1 MALLCRECRK
11 VLAEDRMVS
20 REDEKNKETAIK
32 VKRGFMKKKNRL
44 LALDVLRGI
53 TIAGMIMVNNPG
65 SWAHIYAPLEHAE
78 WNGLT
83 PTDLVFPFFMFI
95 MGVST
100 YFSLRKYDFTF
111 TPQAGWK
118 ILRRMIVIFVIGLAI
133 NWFSIFCSNIFN
145 IGSELSFG
153 ERLVKGLLP
162 FDHIRILGVMQ
173 RLALCYGFAALIALF
188 IKKTHVLYV
197 AGGILIGYFILLLRG
212 HGFELSEDNIIAV
225 VDRTVLG
232 PSHMYRMP
240 VAGGGSILFDP
251 EGLLSTIPCIAHVL
265 LGFYAG
271 WLITRTPENPVRVQQ
286 LFIFGTVLL
295 FTGLLLSYGCPINKK
310 IWSPT
315 FVLVTCGF
323 ASQFLALLIWIID
336 IKGYV
341 GWSRFFESFGINPL
355 FIYVTAGFLA
365 ILIGNIRFY
374 LEGNIVTVKGLIYTH
389 LLAPWLPVDL
399 SSLIYA
405 LLFVTLNWVIGHILY
420 KKQIYINI

>member
-1 MALLCRECRK
+1 MNKGPECRALK
-11 VLAEDRMVS
+11 QM
-20 REDEKNKETAIK
+20 
-32 VKRGFMKKKNRL
+32 GMKKTNRL

-65 SWAHIYAPLEHAE
+65 SWSHIYAPLEHAE

-111 TPQAGWK
+111 TPQAGRK
-118 ILRRMIVIFVIGLAI
+118 ILKRMIVIFAIGLAI

-145 IGSELSFG
+145 IGSDLPLG
-153 ERLVKGLLP
+153 ERFMRGILP
-162 FDHIRILGVMQ
+162 FDRIRILGVMQ

-188 IKKTHVLYV
+188 VKHNRILYV
-197 AGGILIGYFILLLRG
+197 AGAILVGYFILLLFG
-212 HGFELSEDNIIAV
+212 NGFDLSENNIIAV
-225 VDRTVLG
+225 VDRAVLG
-232 PSHMYRMP
+232 TGHMYNMP
-240 VAGGGSILFDP
+240 LPGGGKILFDP
-251 EGLLSTIPCIAHVL
+251 EGLLSTIPCISHVL

-271 WLITRTPENPVRVQQ
+271 HLITRTKENPVRVQQ
-286 LFIFGTVLL
+286 LFIFGTILL
-295 FTGLLLSYGCPINKK
+295 FAGLLLSYGCPINKK

-323 ASQFLALLIWIID
+323 ASQLLALLIWIID
-336 IKGYV
+336 IEGCI

-355 FIYVTAGFLA
+355 FIYVMAGFLA
-365 ILIGNIRFY
+365 ILVGNIRFY
-374 LEGNIVTVKGLIYTH
+374 YEGGIVTVKGFIYTH
-389 LLAPWLPVDL
+389 LLSPWLPADL
-399 SSLIYA
+399 ASLVYA
-405 LLFVTLNWVIGHILY
+405 LLFVSLNWAIGHVLY